1 MARSSPHLRSIAPGG
16 LGMMTF
22 VPTEGPGMWNWTR
35 VSSANDEDPGS
46 SSWLIM
52 RGNHTAT
59 MAISPSCG
67 LASLTWN
74 HIVWLK
80 RLDTNEHASAKHH
93 FANFCSVTITI
104 TVNNQNSNPILATT
118 SKQTCSRPGTQW
130 FWSPPKSEAN
140 NAALVATVTP

>member
-1 MARSSPHLRSIAPGG
+1 
-16 LGMMTF
+16 MTF
-22 VPTEGPGMWNWTR
+22 VPTEGSGCGMWDWTR

-52 RGNHTAT
+52 RGNHGP

-80 RLDTNEHASAKHH
+80 RLNTNEHASAKHH

-118 SKQTCSRPGTQW
+118 SKQTYSQTGISGFGHLQNQKQTTPHVSQRLRHRKAH
-130 FWSPPKSEAN
+130 FHASPAS
-140 NAALVATVTP
+140 